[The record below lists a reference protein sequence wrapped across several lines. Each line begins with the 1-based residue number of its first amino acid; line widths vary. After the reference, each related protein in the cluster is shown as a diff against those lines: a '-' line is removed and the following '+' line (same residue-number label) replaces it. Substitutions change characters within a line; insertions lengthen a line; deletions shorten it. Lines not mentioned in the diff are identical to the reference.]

1 MNKFINNNKGSTL
14 LMVLIIT
21 AVLTVLGT
29 ALISMSMMS
38 VNMKYN
44 DTREKK
50 AFYYAESG
58 LDELYAYVG
67 HKVEETLIGDGS
79 EGNIGV
85 FLETKNYIDDLYRR
99 IEEEL
104 NNTELDPDERIY
116 SSYYPEDVI
125 DDNVIESEANSY
137 FNTQFKNRFNSMV
150 NLGAFNVS
158 DSNIVSTINIEE
170 TFDNGS
176 DTNLYVIDYTS
187 TYDNSSEL
195 KTIQAKVNIKAPEE
209 LAPLKVEDVSYSVEV
224 NPVLGFLLAS
234 YRNIKFNNSNTT
246 VNGKLYS
253 FGLANSILQANP
265 TVSVN
270 DYGIELF
277 GDNRNVTINGD
288 VVTNGYFE
296 IDGDGSTLTVNNGR
310 VYCNSM
316 VINKYS
322 DASVINLNSSNLYT
336 YDDLELNGINSSI
349 DINGSYYGLSNG
361 AGSLG
366 HNESSSIN
374 INTQLGVDTSSLKIS
389 GSDPF
394 TDGEDNTGIFIAG
407 TNYINLID
415 IDGNP
420 WSYQLA
426 ESVAI
431 KKNYKAYGHMF
442 FDVNEIGDIDEGFI
456 NLDDYNRTKDDYLY
470 DKLEFKKSSEKNYYI
485 NNFLDT
491 DKEPPFTYID
501 KMFYMYYYYIL
512 FENVEERKL
521 IVGAENNLVLE
532 NLKYSLG
539 LKVVKDETGKRVF
552 ELPTGEIEYLTLIDT
567 INKDFI
573 YYLNRLEQRNGS
585 SADGMDYNGN
595 AIDHFIDLSRLTTTT
610 VNEVYE
616 ADSINN
622 LSQKATEV
630 VYVSRDSTTDVN
642 IVGVGGSTRAG
653 ANNINLTANSGN
665 RLQGIII
672 TNSNIYVS
680 GDVDFSG
687 LMLTCNPNSL
697 DYKNTSNIIIENGTQ
712 TFRNNSEKTED
723 FLSIL
728 VRNNPSIRSIFL
740 NNTGTKN
747 ITEKTILDM
756 SDENNQSLRYRD
768 LIYIN
773 NWKEIK

>member
-99 IEEEL
+99 IQEEL
-104 NNTELDPDERIY
+104 NNDPEDKIY
-116 SSYYPEDVI
+116 SSYYSDDGI
-125 DDNVIESEANSY
+125 DDNAIEREANNY
-137 FNTQFKNRFNSMV
+137 FNTQFKNRFNSIV
-150 NLGAFNVS
+150 NLDTFNVS

-209 LAPLKVEDVSYSVEV
+209 LSPLKVEDVSYSVEV

-246 VNGKLYS
+246 INGKLYS
-253 FGLANSILQANP
+253 FGLANSILQANS

-296 IDGDGSTLTVNNGR
+296 IDGDGSALTVNNGR

-407 TNYINLID
+407 TNYLNLID

-420 WSYQLA
+420 WAYQVA

-431 KKNYKAYGHMF
+431 KPNYRAYKHAF
-442 FDVNEIGDIDEGFI
+442 FDADDIDFFP
-456 NLDDYNRTKDDYLY
+456 DYRVREDYLY
-470 DKLEFKKSSEKNYYI
+470 DSIEFKKVNESNFYI
-485 NNFLDT
+485 NDFIDQ
-491 DKEPPFTYID
+491 DKEPEFTYID
-501 KMFYMYYYYIL
+501 KMFYMYNYYDL
-512 FENVEERKL
+512 FKDVNDARRL
-521 IVGAENNLVLE
+521 IVGTEDNLVLD
-532 NLKYSLG
+532 NFRYSLG
-539 LKVVKDETGKRVF
+539 LKVIEEGANRVF
-552 ELPTGEIEYLTLIDT
+552 KLPSESNIVGDSEFAILMDT

-573 YYLNRLEQRNGS
+573 YYLNRLDQRNGS
-585 SADGMDYNGN
+585 STDGMDYNGN
-595 AIDHFIDLSRLTTTT
+595 AIDYFIDLSRLTTTT

-616 ADSINN
+616 VDSINN

-653 ANNINLTANSGN
+653 ANNINLTANSGD

-687 LMLTCNPNSL
+687 LMLTCDPNSI
-697 DYKNTSNIIIENGTQ
+697 DYENTSNIIIENGTQ

-723 FLSIL
+723 YLSIL

>member
-1 MNKFINNNKGSTL
+1 MNRFINNNKGSTL

-99 IEEEL
+99 IQEEL
-104 NNTELDPDERIY
+104 NNDPEDKIY
-116 SSYYPEDVI
+116 SSYYSDDGI
-125 DDNVIESEANSY
+125 DDNAIEREANNY
-137 FNTQFKNRFNSMV
+137 FNTQFKNRFNSIV
-150 NLGAFNVS
+150 NLDTFNVS

-246 VNGKLYS
+246 INGKLYS

-296 IDGDGSTLTVNNGR
+296 IDGDGSALTVNNGR

-407 TNYINLID
+407 TNYLNLID

-420 WSYQLA
+420 WAYQVA

-431 KKNYKAYGHMF
+431 KPNYKAYKHGF
-442 FDVNEIGDIDEGFI
+442 FDAEDIKF
-456 NLDDYNRTKDDYLY
+456 LPDYRVREDYLY
-470 DKLEFKKSSEKNYYI
+470 DSIEFKKVNESTYYI
-485 NNFLDT
+485 NDFIDQ
-491 DKEPPFTYID
+491 DKEPEFTYID
-501 KMFYMYYYYIL
+501 KMFYMYNYYDL
-512 FENVEERKL
+512 FKDVNDARRL
-521 IVGAENNLVLE
+521 IVGTEDNLVLD
-532 NLKYSLG
+532 NFRYSLG
-539 LKVVKDETGKRVF
+539 LKVIEEGANRVF
-552 ELPTGEIEYLTLIDT
+552 KLPSESNIVGDSEFAILMDT

-573 YYLNRLEQRNGS
+573 YYLNRLDQRNGS
-585 SADGMDYNGN
+585 STDGMDYNGN
-595 AIDHFIDLSRLTTTT
+595 AIDYFIDLSRLTTTT

-616 ADSINN
+616 VDSINN

-653 ANNINLTANSGN
+653 ANNINLTANSGD
-665 RLQGIII
+665 RVQGIII
-672 TNSNIYVS
+672 TSSNIYVS

-687 LMLTCNPNSL
+687 LMLTCDPNSI
-697 DYKNTSNIIIENGTQ
+697 DYENTSNIIIENGTQ

-723 FLSIL
+723 YLSIL